1 MSSDESD
8 EYAEQEGKHEMSM
21 DDYEQVD
28 EEEDDHEDE
37 NIDDSED
44 EIEQRLEEEQNA
56 WGTSKHDFYG
66 RDKEAD
72 DISSEDDKDELDEAK
87 RLQAI
92 RAKKLL
98 RQQKHQVQESESDSS
113 ESEQEN
119 EDEKSDKEHSDS
131 DAGFGDKL
139 FGTRIGSKKDDPNK
153 IQLLKLEKLQ
163 EIKELIDDMKG
174 IISSLDYQIEFPD
187 TPDVDTSHGL
197 VSFTKLLTLFIK
209 KYACKGNK
217 NQIKKNKKL
226 IDFIK
231 VKEQIVLNY

>member
-1 MSSDESD
+1 MSSENSQDYE
-8 EYAEQEGKHEMSM
+8 EQEGELEMSL
-21 DDYEQVD
+21 DEYEHAD
-28 EEEDDHEDE
+28 EGEDDQEDGHME
-37 NIDDSED
+37 DSED

-92 RAKKLL
+92 RAKKLI
-98 RQQKHQVQESESDSS
+98 RQQKHQIQESESDSS
-113 ESEQEN
+113 EPELEQ
-119 EDEKSDKEHSDS
+119 DDQASDKDDSESDV
-131 DAGFGDKL
+131 GFGDKL
-139 FGTRIGSKKDDPNK
+139 FGARIGDKKDGPDK

-174 IISSLDYQIEFPD
+174 IIASLDYQIEFPD
-187 TPDVDTSHGL
+187 TPDVDTSQGL

-209 KYACKGNK
+209 KYA
-217 NQIKKNKKL
+217 
-226 IDFIK
+226 
-231 VKEQIVLNY
+231 